1 MTMPMAMTM
10 AAFDFDQA
18 DARRLDSNQDDEPR
32 YAARHAFMATEDD
45 AANWQRLQP
54 NCLEA
59 YHYHLAFDLG
69 QVAGFKTGYISILKD
84 GEVVCI
90 APFFITDYA
99 LDTTVQGAMKSFTR
113 SINKWLPALMT
124 LRLLCVGSPVTDS
137 AQIAYD
143 KNILLDSEIIRQL
156 SLMLETVAEAE
167 GANVIAFKD
176 ILERDATLLRPLLE
190 AHGYSCVDN
199 MPVARNSINFKDLD
213 AYFASISASTRKD
226 LRRKL
231 KKFDQI
237 RIEEHDGMPPH
248 LAQIYQLYLNCYE
261 KSELKF
267 EKLTLAFFESLAT
280 TMPKQCRFVL
290 YYFDEKLI
298 GFNCLLIG
306 NGVMLDKY
314 IGMDYIHSTE
324 VNLYA
329 LAWLHKI
336 KMCIRDG
343 YHTMQSGQAAYDVK
357 LSFGAKLEQTYILFK
372 HRNRFINPL
381 LKLAS
386 RVLAYGNFDP
396 ALSKSK

>member
-1 MTMPMAMTM
+1 MTM
-10 AAFDFDQA
+10 AALDYDQS
-18 DARRLDSNQDDEPR
+18 DSNRLDFNLEQEPR
-32 YAARHAFMATEDD
+32 YAARHSFVAAEDD
-45 AANWQRLQP
+45 AANWQRLLP

-69 QVAGFKTGYISILKD
+69 NVEGFRTGYISILKD
-84 GEVVCI
+84 AEVVCI

-99 LDTTVQGAMKSFTR
+99 LDTTVQGAMKTFTR
-113 SINKWLPALMT
+113 SINKWLPRLMT

-143 KNILLDSEIIRQL
+143 KNILMDSEIIRQL
-156 SLMLETVAEAE
+156 SLTLDAVAETE
-167 GANVIAFKD
+167 GASVIAFKD
-176 ILERDATLLRPLLE
+176 ILERDATLLRPLLV

-199 MPVARNSINFKDLD
+199 MPVARNAINFKDLD

-237 RIEEHDGMPPH
+237 RIEEYDGMPPH
-248 LAQIYQLYLNCYE
+248 LEKIYQLYLNCYE

-280 TMPKQCRFVL
+280 VMASQCRFVL
-290 YYFDEKLI
+290 YYLDEKLI

-314 IGMDYIHSTE
+314 IGMDYIYSTQ
-324 VNLYA
+324 VNLYS

-343 YHTMQSGQAAYDVK
+343 FHTMQSGQAAYDVK
-357 LSFGAKLEQTYILFK
+357 LSFGASLEQTYILFK

-381 LKLAS
+381 LKLAA

-396 ALSKSK
+396 ALKATK

>member
-1 MTMPMAMTM
+1 MTM
-10 AAFDFDQA
+10 AAFDYDQA
-18 DARRLDSNQDDEPR
+18 DSNLLDSRQVDSNQDDKPR
-32 YAARHAFMATEDD
+32 YATRHAFLATVDD
-45 AANWQRLQP
+45 AANWQRLLP

-69 QVAGFKTGYISILKD
+69 QVSGFKTGYISILKD

-99 LDTTVQGAMKSFTR
+99 LDTTVQGAMKTFTR

-143 KNILLDSEIIRQL
+143 KTLPIDPEIITQL
-156 SLMLETVAEAE
+156 SVKLNEVAEAE
-167 GANVIAFKD
+167 GASVVAFKD
-176 ILERDATLLRPLLE
+176 ILEGDANVLRPLLE

-199 MPVARNSINFKDLD
+199 MPVARNAINFKDLD

-237 RIEEHDGMPPH
+237 RIEEYDGVPPH
-248 LAQIYQLYLNCYE
+248 LDQIYQLYLNCYE

-267 EKLTLAFFESLAT
+267 EKLTLAFFKSLAN

-306 NGVMLDKY
+306 NGMMLDKY
-314 IGMDYIHSTE
+314 IGMDYIHSTQ
-324 VNLYA
+324 VNLYS

-336 KMCIRDG
+336 KMCMRDG
-343 YHTMQSGQAAYDVK
+343 FHMMQSGQAAYDVK
-357 LSFGAKLEQTYILFK
+357 LSFGATLEQTYILFK

-381 LKLAS
+381 LKLAA
-386 RVLAYGNFDP
+386 RALAYGNFDP